1 MCAKSRSGPG
11 KNKRNKRNRAATGAS
26 TAPGTPTTPSSRPL
40 SVAEADAD
48 ALPIED
54 SATAD
59 RIEEEGAVPTDARSA
74 DGDEQYSVDVP
85 SAVDSDQPATE
96 DQLEDVYTCVG
107 DSGVHTDNEDGEDL
121 PEAAAP
127 GDAAIAVNLEDSEA
141 VLVAS
146 NLDDSMYF
154 PPGGS
159 GFVDEMHAI
168 EKSHAAVGP
177 GNAAREEDGAAVP
190 AGAESGSRAYVVTP
204 SAFAPEE
211 EPETIAH
218 IRPESAANE
227 QPGGAEAAPGD
238 MHEMGGSFVHIS
250 REDEDEAEDVRPA
263 ADTGTNADTMTK
275 RDGTDKVES
284 TAEDVIVDAKD
295 AAKDAA
301 DKATQAAKDAADRAA
316 KAVKDTADKA
326 AKAAKDAGDSVDEA
340 ADSAAAKARGIL
352 SDAKKSG
359 EKLARRALD
368 EANAAEKALEKQAK
382 ATSPAVLRTLGVLAA
397 ALAAVSGYYFR
408 LPGRDNQ
415 RIGFAGG
422 VTAAIIGLGTLVTAF
437 VRQSK

>member
-1 MCAKSRSGPG
+1 
-11 KNKRNKRNRAATGAS
+11 
-26 TAPGTPTTPSSRPL
+26 
-40 SVAEADAD
+40 
-48 ALPIED
+48 
-54 SATAD
+54 
-59 RIEEEGAVPTDARSA
+59 
-74 DGDEQYSVDVP
+74 
-85 SAVDSDQPATE
+85 
-96 DQLEDVYTCVG
+96 
-107 DSGVHTDNEDGEDL
+107 
-121 PEAAAP
+121 
-127 GDAAIAVNLEDSEA
+127 
-141 VLVAS
+141 
-146 NLDDSMYF
+146 
-154 PPGGS
+154 
-159 GFVDEMHAI
+159 
-168 EKSHAAVGP
+168 
-177 GNAAREEDGAAVP
+177 
-190 AGAESGSRAYVVTP
+190 
-204 SAFAPEE
+204 
-211 EPETIAH
+211 
-218 IRPESAANE
+218 
-227 QPGGAEAAPGD
+227 
-238 MHEMGGSFVHIS
+238 MGGSFVHIS

-263 ADTGTNADTMTK
+263 ADTGTNAGRFHAVRRPGAARSMHPQASPCAMHLPREAVGSLGANAPHAHALLACWPHRHLCSGGYKLAAQACRAVCLAPSTFICSRQVISARPPCPVDTMTK

-422 VTAAIIGLGTLVTAF
+422 
-437 VRQSK
+437 